1 MSEGED
7 ILYEVKGKTA
17 VITLNLGKRLN
28 ALNGPQYQLLAELV
42 QRADEEEDTVLTLV
56 QSTGRFFSAGANI
69 SDLGDAEASE
79 VFSYPY
85 WLKNF
90 TGRNVWITD
99 VFMNHKKVLACALNG
114 PVIGLSAAL
123 VCLCDLIYVNDEEKF
138 YFLAPF
144 SNLGLV
150 AEGGASATMF
160 MRLGWAKASEA
171 LLFSRPIPGTILEK
185 GGFFNKSYK
194 DQNLSVEAFNEQ
206 VRKDLEGQFENL
218 YYPSI
223 FDNKQLLK
231 VNRDAQINAASS
243 TESVIGL
250 RRWVAGVPQ
259 ERFMKL
265 AQKDIKHK
273 M

>member
-1 MSEGED
+1 MEGED

-17 VITLNLGKRLN
+17 VITLNNASKLN

-42 QRADEEEDTVLTLV
+42 QRADEEEDTVLTLF
-56 QSTGRFFSAGANI
+56 QSSGRFFSAGANI
-69 SDLGDAEASE
+69 SDLGNASASD

-90 TGRNVWITD
+90 TGRNVWLTD
-99 VFMNHKKVLACALNG
+99 VFQNHKKVLAVALNG

-123 VCLCDLIYVNDEEKF
+123 VCLCDLIYVNDESKF

-160 MRLGWAKASEA
+160 SRLGWAKASEA
-171 LLFSRPIPGTILEK
+171 LLFARPVPGTELLNL
-185 GGFFNKSYK
+185 GFFNKSYK
-194 DQNLSVEAFNEQ
+194 DQNLSVEAFNEK
-206 VRKDLEGQFENL
+206 VRTDLEGQFENL

-231 VNRDAQINAASS
+231 VNRDALVSAASS
-243 TESVIGL
+243 KESVIGL
-250 RRWVAGVPQ
+250 RRWVEGVPQ
-259 ERFMKL
+259 QRFAQL
-265 AQKDIKHK
+265 AQKEIKHK
-273 M
+273 F

>member
-17 VITLNLGKRLN
+17 VITLNLGSKLN
-28 ALNGPQYQLLAELV
+28 ALNAPQYQLLTELV
-42 QRADEEEDTVLTLV
+42 QRADEEPDTVVTLF

-69 SDLGDAEASE
+69 SDLGDADASE

-90 TGRNVWITD
+90 TGRNVWSTD

-123 VCLCDLIYVNDEEKF
+123 VCLCDLIYVNDESKT
-138 YFLAPF
+138 YLLAPF

-150 AEGGASATMF
+150 AEGGASATLF

-171 LLFSRPIPGTILEK
+171 LLLARPISGADLEK
-185 GGFFNKSYK
+185 NGFFNKSYK
-194 DQNLSVEAFNEQ
+194 DNKFTTEQFNDQ
-206 VRKDLEGQFENL
+206 VYKDLNHQFENL

-231 VNRDAQINAASS
+231 ANRDQAVAAASS
-243 TESVIGL
+243 KESVIGL
-250 RRWVAGVPQ
+250 RRWVDGIPQ
-259 ERFMKL
+259 ERFMQL
-265 AQKDIKHK
+265 AQKEIKHK